1 MNPWCKPPP
10 GIKNSSCHEGHDTGG
25 GRGAPDAAAD
35 RHYAQAAAES
45 GRQELDRLRAAG
57 FCDLIINTAY
67 LGGQIE
73 QALGNGVA
81 LGVRIQYSAET
92 TPLETGG
99 ALHRA
104 RRLLGEEPFV
114 LINGDI
120 WIDYPLRNLSRVA
133 LPERG
138 AHLILNPT
146 QTLRV
151 RAYAPLE
158 ERVRYVARKEGLSL
172 SAARRKVQ
180 TVDAERSA
188 FYQRHFKNQVESP
201 LNFDL
206 MLNTGSLSV
215 DECVEVVT
223 LAFKRR
229 FSGPA
234 D

>member
-1 MNPWCKPPP
+1 MKAMILAAGEGRRMLPLTATTPKPLLKVA
-10 GIKNSSCHEGHDTGG
+10 GKSLIEH
-25 GRGAPDAAAD
+25 
-35 RHYAQAAAES
+35 QI
-45 GRQELDRLRAAG
+45 DRLRAAG

-81 LGVRIQYSAET
+81 LGVRIQYSAEA

-138 AHLILNPT
+138 AHLILVDNPEHHPAGDFELT
-146 QTLRV
+146 GEGVVQEKTAGP
-151 RAYAPLE
+151 AYTFS
-158 ERVRYVARKEGLSL
+158 GLSL
-172 SAARRKVQ
+172 ISPQLLDDYPDKRDKFPLIEILRWAIAKSRLCGEHYPGHWLDIGTPARLQALEHQLQARR
-180 TVDAERSA
+180 
-188 FYQRHFKNQVESP
+188 
-201 LNFDL
+201 
-206 MLNTGSLSV
+206 
-215 DECVEVVT
+215 
-223 LAFKRR
+223 
-229 FSGPA
+229 
-234 D
+234 